1 MATGFWARC
10 KVREA
15 AVWLALALAICLTVT
30 STAPA
35 MAENNSVSLFL
46 KKKNA
51 APAQGNWQNP
61 ANTGKAVTT
70 TEIIADG
77 KASPFLMPDS
87 ASQMQGALN
96 RYLAIKA
103 AGGWPTVGT
112 GKYKKG
118 SESKA
123 VAVLNKRLYIEGYVR
138 KEATEGEFAARFT
151 SATEDAVKRFQRN
164 HGLAVTGAVG
174 DATAKELNV
183 PVDKRIATIRAN
195 LPRLAEYSK
204 DLGARYVTV
213 NVPAMQIE
221 TVGGGR
227 VYSRHNAIVG
237 RPSRPTPVVM
247 TALATIKF
255 NPYWN
260 APASII
266 EKDIIPRMISGGPS
280 KVLRDMN
287 VTVFQG
293 VGGPEVDPD
302 TVDWRTAIADDYHF
316 RQEPGGENAMATAKI
331 EFSSPFGI
339 YLHDTPERQLFN
351 TGMRFLSSGCVR
363 VDKVAILINWILG
376 GQDGIDQARIA
387 ELAQSEERLDVAL
400 ANPPQL
406 RVAYLTAW
414 PNRNGEVNF
423 RPDIYELD
431 GSGFVVGQPLAVG
444 ETNGG
449 ERFVLKPIARTA
461 EAVDAAEAT
470 GFFNW
475 GFGRKATT
483 AESSDT
489 VKPVLVNWSNGL
501 QKQTAKPVKKIIV
514 KKKTT
519 DKKAKQAATAKAKTG
534 KTAIQKTGDA
544 KVAAKTATAASAK
557 KTTAKT
563 LTAEQCQP
571 GKDGKLPP
579 GCKLKTV
586 VTPEIQA
593 KAEETGTATH

>member
-10 KVREA
+10 RVREA

-164 HGLAVTGAVG
+164 HGLAVTGTVG

-237 RPSRPTPVVM
+237 RPSANARGHDGARHHQVQPLLERAGLDHREGHHPAHDFGWPLEGAARHECDRIPGCRRP
-247 TALATIKF
+247 
-255 NPYWN
+255 
-260 APASII
+260 
-266 EKDIIPRMISGGPS
+266 RGGP
-280 KVLRDMN
+280 RY
-287 VTVFQG
+287 G
-293 VGGPEVDPD
+293 
-302 TVDWRTAIADDYHF
+302 
-316 RQEPGGENAMATAKI
+316 
-331 EFSSPFGI
+331 
-339 YLHDTPERQLFN
+339 
-351 TGMRFLSSGCVR
+351 
-363 VDKVAILINWILG
+363 
-376 GQDGIDQARIA
+376 
-387 ELAQSEERLDVAL
+387 
-400 ANPPQL
+400 
-406 RVAYLTAW
+406 
-414 PNRNGEVNF
+414 
-423 RPDIYELD
+423 
-431 GSGFVVGQPLAVG
+431 
-444 ETNGG
+444 
-449 ERFVLKPIARTA
+449 
-461 EAVDAAEAT
+461 
-470 GFFNW
+470 
-475 GFGRKATT
+475 
-483 AESSDT
+483 
-489 VKPVLVNWSNGL
+489 
-501 QKQTAKPVKKIIV
+501 
-514 KKKTT
+514 
-519 DKKAKQAATAKAKTG
+519 
-534 KTAIQKTGDA
+534 
-544 KVAAKTATAASAK
+544 
-557 KTTAKT
+557 
-563 LTAEQCQP
+563 
-571 GKDGKLPP
+571 
-579 GCKLKTV
+579 
-586 VTPEIQA
+586 
-593 KAEETGTATH
+593 